1 MHNLKIVPFHKKYSS
16 TFYHLNKIWIEESF
30 SLEESDKFDLLH
42 PEKSIINKGGEI
54 FFALIE
60 DKPIATVAM
69 IPLKLDIYEL
79 AKMTVDTQYRGNGI
93 ANKLMDKCILFA
105 KEKEAKEII
114 LITND
119 TLVIARNLYDKF
131 GFKEIALD
139 SDKYLRGNV
148 KMTLNLTEE

>member
-30 SLEESDKFDLLH
+30 SLEESDKFDLLN
-42 PEKSIINKGGEI
+42 PEESIINKGGEI
-54 FFALIE
+54 FFVLIKN
-60 DKPIATVAM
+60 KPIATVAM
-69 IPLKLDIYEL
+69 IPIKSDTYEL

-93 ANKLMDKCILFA
+93 ANKLMNKCILFA
-105 KEKEAKEII
+105 KEKKAKEII

-119 TLVIARNLYDKF
+119 ILVIARNLYDKY
-131 GFKEIALD
+131 GFKEVPLD

-148 KMTLNLTEE
+148 KMTLNLTKE

>member
-1 MHNLKIVPFHKKYSS
+1 MYNLRIVPFHKRYSS

-42 PEKSIINKGGEI
+42 PEKSIIDKGGEI

-60 DKPIATVAM
+60 DKPIDTVAM
-69 IPLKLDIYEL
+69 IPLKSDIYEL

-93 ANKLMDKCILFA
+93 ANALMDKCILFA

-119 TLVIARNLYDKF
+119 TLVIARNLYDKY
-131 GFKEIALD
+131 GFKEVALD